1 MDIKPFKAYL
11 PDVAVAAKTVSKPFD
26 FYTHDELDAI
36 LHSNPHSFLN
46 IVKPDYN
53 SAQKAP
59 VNSEELFEKSRAKFL
74 SFVERDIYHIHTTE
88 AYYIYRQTSVKG
100 SATGLIVAAAVSDY
114 KAGKIKI
121 HEQTIERKEVV
132 LKNYLRSV
140 KINAEPILLTY
151 PKVDSVSKKISAIT
165 STQKPTYTITIE
177 GTDHILWL
185 VDDVADKAFFSTA
198 FAKMNEVFVADGH
211 HRLASSALL
220 YEEFAAANP
229 GSDKLATY
237 SHFMAALYADD
248 EIGLYEFNRLV
259 KDLNDLTDEAFLER
273 LKENFQVVLHSDEAV
288 KPTHPHHFTLYL
300 NGCWYYLTLNSNAQ
314 EKYLG
319 NNPLDADLLTELILT
334 PLLGIGD
341 LRTDKRIGFTSG
353 VQGLQAVAHRV
364 NSGKFKAAFVLHPVQ
379 FDQFYSISL
388 AGKTMPPKSTW
399 FEPKLLNGLV
409 IYSYE

>member
-11 PDVAVAAKTVSKPFD
+11 PDVAVAAQTVSKPFD

-36 LHSNPHSFLN
+36 LHANPHSFLN

-53 SAQKAP
+53 SAEKAP

-74 SFVERDIYHIHTTE
+74 SFVGREIYHLHNTT
-88 AYYIYRQTSVKG
+88 AYYIYRQTSSRG
-100 SATGLIVAAAVSDY
+100 SNTGLIVAAAVSDY

-151 PKVDSVSKKISAIT
+151 PKSDTISDKISTIT

-185 VDDVADKAFFSTA
+185 VDGEDDKAFFTLS
-198 FAKMNEVFVADGH
+198 FGQLKEVFVADGH

-229 GSDKLATY
+229 GSDKLPTY
-237 SHFMAALYADD
+237 GHFMAALYADD
-248 EIGLYEFNRLV
+248 QIGLYEFNRLV
-259 KDLNDLTDEAFLER
+259 KDLNNLSDEQFIEK
-273 LKENFQVVLHSDEAV
+273 LKENFLVVLHSNNAV
-288 KPTHPHHFTLYL
+288 KPTLPHHFTMYL
-300 NGCWYYLTLNSNAQ
+300 SGCWYYLTLNTEAQ

-319 NNPLDADLLTELILT
+319 DNPLDADLLTELILT

-364 NSGKFKAAFVLHPVQ
+364 NTGKFKAAFVLHPVQ